1 MRLNEFTKKSPIL
14 KDIIENMPKERKDR
28 IKQIVDEYSTLIG
41 QGKKTIDDLYEYI
54 EKNYEDIK

>member
-1 MRLNEFTKKSPIL
+1 
-14 KDIIENMPKERKDR
+14 MPKERKDR